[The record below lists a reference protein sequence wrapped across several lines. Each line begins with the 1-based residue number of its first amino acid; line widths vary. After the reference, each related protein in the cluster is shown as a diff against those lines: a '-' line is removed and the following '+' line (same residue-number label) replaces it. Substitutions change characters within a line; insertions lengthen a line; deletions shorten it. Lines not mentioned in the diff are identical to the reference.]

1 MDIFKKTT
9 TPDGTVMCT
18 GSVILSVTYPEGK
31 EDAALMLVGV
41 KEKGEEAKIVNVYT
55 GESVIV
61 MLNALVN
68 GKEIMD
74 ILKKNNTKESIYQ
87 LTHC

>member
-1 MDIFKKTT
+1 MNIFKKTT

-41 KEKGEEAKIVNVYT
+41 KEKGEETKIVNVYT

-74 ILKKNNTKESIYQ
+74 ILKKDNTKN
-87 LTHC
+87 

>member
-1 MDIFKKTT
+1 MDIFKKIT
-9 TPDGTVMCT
+9 TPDGTIMCT

-55 GESVIV
+55 GESVIL
-61 MLNALVN
+61 MLNTLVN
-68 GKEIMD
+68 GKELVD
-74 ILKKNNTKESIYQ
+74 ILKNNPKN
-87 LTHC
+87 

>member
-1 MDIFKKTT
+1 MDIFKKTI

-18 GSVILSVTYPEGK
+18 RSVILSVTYPEGK

-41 KEKGEEAKIVNVYT
+41 KEKREEAKIVNVYT

-61 MLNALVN
+61 MLNTLVN

-74 ILKKNNTKESIYQ
+74 ILKNNTKN
-87 LTHC
+87 

>member
-55 GESVIV
+55 GESVITV
-61 MLNALVN
+61 LNTLAN
-68 GKEIMD
+68 GNEITD
-74 ILKKNNTKESIYQ
+74 ILKKNTKN
-87 LTHC
+87 

>member
-1 MDIFKKTT
+1 MDIFKKITA
-9 TPDGTVMCT
+9 PDGTVMCT

-74 ILKKNNTKESIYQ
+74 ILKKNNTKN
-87 LTHC
+87 

>member
-18 GSVILSVTYPEGK
+18 GSLILSVTYPEGK

-74 ILKKNNTKESIYQ
+74 ILKKNNTKN
-87 LTHC
+87 

>member
-41 KEKGEEAKIVNVYT
+41 KEKGGEAKIVNVYT

-61 MLNALVN
+61 MLNALGN
-68 GKEIMD
+68 GKEITD
-74 ILKKNNTKESIYQ
+74 ILKKNNTKN
-87 LTHC
+87 

>member
-1 MDIFKKTT
+1 MDIIKKTT
-9 TPDGTVMCT
+9 TPDGAVMCT

-68 GKEIMD
+68 GKEIAD
-74 ILKKNNTKESIYQ
+74 ILKNNTKN
-87 LTHC
+87 

>member
-1 MDIFKKTT
+1 MDIVKKTT

-74 ILKKNNTKESIYQ
+74 ILKKNNTKN
-87 LTHC
+87 

>member
-1 MDIFKKTT
+1 MDIIKKTT

-41 KEKGEEAKIVNVYT
+41 KEKGEESKIVNVYT

-74 ILKKNNTKESIYQ
+74 ILKKNNTKN
-87 LTHC
+87 

>member
-68 GKEIMD
+68 GKEITD
-74 ILKKNNTKESIYQ
+74 ILKKNNTKN
-87 LTHC
+87 

>member
-1 MDIFKKTT
+1 MDIIKKTT
-9 TPDGTVMCT
+9 TPDGAVMCT

-41 KEKGEEAKIVNVYT
+41 KEKGEEAKIVNAYT

-74 ILKKNNTKESIYQ
+74 ILKKNNTKN
-87 LTHC
+87 

>member
-1 MDIFKKTT
+1 MNIIKKTT
-9 TPDGTVMCT
+9 TPDGAVMCT

-31 EDAALMLVGV
+31 ENTAIMLVGV

-74 ILKKNNTKESIYQ
+74 ILKKNNTKN
-87 LTHC
+87 

>member
-31 EDAALMLVGV
+31 EDTALMLVGV
-41 KEKGEEAKIVNVYT
+41 KEKGKNTEIVNVYT
-55 GESVIV
+55 GESVITV
-61 MLNALVN
+61 LNTLAN
-68 GKEIMD
+68 GKEITD
-74 ILKKNNTKESIYQ
+74 ILKKNNTKN
-87 LTHC
+87 

>member
-1 MDIFKKTT
+1 MDIFKKTI

-31 EDAALMLVGV
+31 ENTAIMLVGV

-74 ILKKNNTKESIYQ
+74 ILKNNTKN
-87 LTHC
+87 

>member
-41 KEKGEEAKIVNVYT
+41 KKKGEEAKIVNVYT

-74 ILKKNNTKESIYQ
+74 ILKKNNTKN
-87 LTHC
+87 

>member
-9 TPDGTVMCT
+9 TPNGTVMCT

-41 KEKGEEAKIVNVYT
+41 KEKREEAKIVNVYT

-74 ILKKNNTKESIYQ
+74 ILKKNNTKN
-87 LTHC
+87 

>member
-31 EDAALMLVGV
+31 ENTAIMLVGV

-74 ILKKNNTKESIYQ
+74 ILKKNNTKN
-87 LTHC
+87 

>member
-1 MDIFKKTT
+1 
-9 TPDGTVMCT
+9 
-18 GSVILSVTYPEGK
+18 
-31 EDAALMLVGV
+31 MLVGA

-74 ILKKNNTKESIYQ
+74 ILKKNNTKN
-87 LTHC
+87 

>member
-1 MDIFKKTT
+1 MDIIKKTT

-18 GSVILSVTYPEGK
+18 GSVILSVSYPEGK
-31 EDAALMLVGV
+31 EDAALMLVWA
-41 KEKGEEAKIVNVYT
+41 KEKGEEGKIVNVYT

-61 MLNALVN
+61 MLNALAN

-74 ILKKNNTKESIYQ
+74 ILKNNAKN
-87 LTHC
+87 

>member
-1 MDIFKKTT
+1 MNIFKKTT

-74 ILKKNNTKESIYQ
+74 ILKKNNTKN
-87 LTHC
+87 

>member
-31 EDAALMLVGV
+31 EDAALMLVSG

-74 ILKKNNTKESIYQ
+74 ILKKNNTKN
-87 LTHC
+87 

>member
-31 EDAALMLVGV
+31 ENTAIMLVGA

-55 GESVIV
+55 GESVITV
-61 MLNALVN
+61 LNTLAN
-68 GKEIMD
+68 GKEITD
-74 ILKKNNTKESIYQ
+74 ILKNNTKN
-87 LTHC
+87 

>member
-9 TPDGTVMCT
+9 TPDGTVMYT

-31 EDAALMLVGV
+31 ENTAIMLVGA

-74 ILKKNNTKESIYQ
+74 ILKNNTKN
-87 LTHC
+87 

>member
-1 MDIFKKTT
+1 MNIFKKIT

-31 EDAALMLVGV
+31 ENEAIMLVGV
-41 KEKGEEAKIVNVYT
+41 KKKGEEAKIVNVYT
-55 GESVIV
+55 GESVIAV
-61 MLNALVN
+61 LNTLAN

-74 ILKKNNTKESIYQ
+74 ILKNNTKN
-87 LTHC
+87 

>member
-1 MDIFKKTT
+1 MDIFKKIT

-31 EDAALMLVGV
+31 ENEAIMLVGV
-41 KEKGEEAKIVNVYT
+41 KKKGEEAKIVNVYT
-55 GESVIV
+55 GESVIAV
-61 MLNALVN
+61 LNTLAN

-74 ILKKNNTKESIYQ
+74 ILKNNTKN
-87 LTHC
+87 

>member
-41 KEKGEEAKIVNVYT
+41 KEKREEAKIVNVYT

-74 ILKKNNTKESIYQ
+74 ILKKNNTKN
-87 LTHC
+87 

>member
-74 ILKKNNTKESIYQ
+74 ILKKDNTKN
-87 LTHC
+87 

>member
-1 MDIFKKTT
+1 MGIFKKTT

-74 ILKKNNTKESIYQ
+74 ILKKNNTKN
-87 LTHC
+87 

>member
-1 MDIFKKTT
+1 MNIIKKIT
-9 TPDGTVMCT
+9 TPDGAVMCT

-31 EDAALMLVGV
+31 ENTAIMLVGV
-41 KEKGEEAKIVNVYT
+41 KEKREEAKIVNVYT

-74 ILKKNNTKESIYQ
+74 ILKKNNTKN
-87 LTHC
+87 

>member
-31 EDAALMLVGV
+31 ENAAIMLVGV

-74 ILKKNNTKESIYQ
+74 ILKKNNTKN
-87 LTHC
+87 

>member
-1 MDIFKKTT
+1 MDIIKKTT
-9 TPDGTVMCT
+9 TPDGAVMCT

-31 EDAALMLVGV
+31 ENTALMLVWA
-41 KEKGEEAKIVNVYT
+41 KEKGEEGKIVNVYT

-61 MLNALVN
+61 MLNTLVN

-74 ILKKNNTKESIYQ
+74 ILKNNTKN
-87 LTHC
+87 

>member
-31 EDAALMLVGV
+31 EDAALMLVGI

-55 GESVIV
+55 GESVITV
-61 MLNALVN
+61 LNTLVN

-74 ILKKNNTKESIYQ
+74 ILKNNTKN
-87 LTHC
+87 

>member
-1 MDIFKKTT
+1 MDIFKKTA

-41 KEKGEEAKIVNVYT
+41 KEKGEEAKIINVYT

-74 ILKKNNTKESIYQ
+74 ILKKNNTKN
-87 LTHC
+87 

>member
-1 MDIFKKTT
+1 MNIFKKAT

-18 GSVILSVTYPEGK
+18 GSVILSVAYREGK
-31 EDAALMLVGV
+31 EDAAVMLVWT
-41 KEKGEEAKIVNVYT
+41 KEKGEEGKIVNVYT

-61 MLNALVN
+61 MLNTLVN

-74 ILKKNNTKESIYQ
+74 ILKNNTKN
-87 LTHC
+87 